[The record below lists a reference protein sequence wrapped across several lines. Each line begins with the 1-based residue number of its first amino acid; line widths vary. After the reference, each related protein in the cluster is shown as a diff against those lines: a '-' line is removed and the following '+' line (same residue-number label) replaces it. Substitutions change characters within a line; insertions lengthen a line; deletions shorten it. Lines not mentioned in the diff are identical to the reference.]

1 MSGPDTRRDFL
12 AGRAL
17 LRLADRDAP
26 VEERSVPV
34 SGPTVRLETRAMAC
48 PWSVVMNPGPPDQ
61 IMAASEA
68 LDLLHPIEAQLSI
81 YRDDSLISQLKT
93 LKPGEWR
100 SLPPEVFA
108 LLVQCQEFSTATEG
122 AFDPTSGPLIRLW
135 RECRQAGRIPEQSE
149 IDKVAGLSESGG
161 STSASQKKH
170 APSDLSA
177 RQQAGSTEYTG
188 FGESGDFAPSP
199 ARLSLGMSRRV
210 ELNPADSTIRVLT
223 PGVEIDLGAIGKGY
237 AIDRLCEALLSP
249 SSPLPSFLIHGGF
262 SSLRAHGHHHGLPGW
277 PVGLRNPL
285 FPDRN
290 YATLLLKDRALATS
304 GSNVQFFRH
313 QGQRYGHILD
323 PRTGWPVEGMLSVTV
338 TAPTA
343 TEADALSTAFYVM
356 GLEAAAEY
364 CRQHPQIGAILVPPL
379 TQGRTLTPLILNI
392 PEEDLFFG
400 DDVAVEG

>member
-1 MSGPDTRRDFL
+1 MPGPDTRRDFL

-17 LRLADRDAP
+17 LRLADRGAP
-26 VEERSVPV
+26 VEERQAPV

-61 IMAASEA
+61 IMAASDA
-68 LDLLHPIEAQLSI
+68 LDLLHPIEALLSI
-81 YRDDSLISQLKT
+81 YRDDSPISQLKT

-100 SLPPEVFA
+100 SLPPEVIA
-108 LLVQCQEFSTATEG
+108 LLVQCQQFSEQTGG

-135 RECRQAGRIPEQSE
+135 RECRQVGRIPEQTE
-149 IDKVAGLSESGG
+149 IDLVQGRHSVAFFSEKGRPFSE
-161 STSASQKKH
+161 KKATH
-170 APSDLSA
+170 AQP
-177 RQQAGSTEYTG
+177 RC
-188 FGESGDFAPSP
+188 
-199 ARLSLGMSRRV
+199 GMSQVV
-210 ELNPADSTIRVLT
+210 ELNLADSTIRVLA
-223 PGVEIDLGAIGKGY
+223 PSVELDLGAIGKGY
-237 AIDRLCEALLSP
+237 AIDRVAEYLASQQQAH
-249 SSPLPSFLIHGGF
+249 FLIHGGF
-262 SSLRAHGHHHGLPGW
+262 SSLRAHGQHNGHAGW

-323 PRTGWPVEGMLSVTV
+323 PRTGWPALGMLSVTV

-356 GLEAAAEY
+356 GLEPAAEY
-364 CRQHPQIGAILVPPL
+364 CRQHPEIGAILVPPL
-379 TQGRTLTPLILNI
+379 PQGRTLTPLILNI